1 MVRKKTKLFWQLID
15 SVDSSFQFVSGDACF
30 TSRILS
36 IGADSGDSPFVPTR
50 LVSYLGGPPLR
61 NRPRAYKRPFSDFG
75 PIKSRSNTPNS
86 GSNRANS
93 GSNRANSRSN
103 TPKSKSNRFR
113 NPSKTGFNRDAPAG
127 AATLPTQA
135 AQTAGSRRSPGHP
148 GPATPGNPG
157 GHPPERTHP
166 RSRSRPPEAP
176 GAAEQSPCRPRPA
189 APASTR
195 KTPYRA
201 STTPPSDS
209 HNPTDRAEHPD
220 KTDRR

>member
-113 NPSKTGFNRDAPAG
+113 NPSKTGFNRDAPADSPDSG
-127 AATLPTQA
+127 DSDRRFPPAPLQA
-135 AQTAGSRRSPGHP
+135 AQITTRDLPGTDLTP
-148 GPATPGNPG
+148 GP
-157 GHPPERTHP
+157 HQ
-166 RSRSRPPEAP
+166 RPPEAP
-176 GAAEQSPCRPRPA
+176 GT
-189 APASTR
+189 APGHPG
-195 KTPYRA
+195 KTPYA
-201 STTPPSDS
+201 STTPNPR
-209 HNPTDRAEHPD
+209 NPTGRNTLD